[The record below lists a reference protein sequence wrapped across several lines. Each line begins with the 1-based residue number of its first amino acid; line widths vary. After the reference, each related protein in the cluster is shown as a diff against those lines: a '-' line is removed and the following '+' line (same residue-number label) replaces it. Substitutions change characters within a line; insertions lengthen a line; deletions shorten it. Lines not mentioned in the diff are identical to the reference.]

1 MMEKQQELRLA
12 SPPRRRTSLSTAAKK
27 AIVAFIRGH
36 IAWQVEENAVAEWGR
51 RSAWTG
57 YNRRE
62 LTALRR
68 LAREVKALPDD
79 DERLRRIAARLHG
92 TDLSCVLK
100 RGEDELRELLD
111 PPGPHP
117 YADPADGLPG
127 VDGLL
132 ERVEEFVAQ
141 YLAFEAEEQAEKA
154 K

>member
-132 ERVEEFVAQ
+132 ERVEKLVAE
-141 YLAFEAEEQAEKA
+141 YLVAMSRSA
-154 K
+154 